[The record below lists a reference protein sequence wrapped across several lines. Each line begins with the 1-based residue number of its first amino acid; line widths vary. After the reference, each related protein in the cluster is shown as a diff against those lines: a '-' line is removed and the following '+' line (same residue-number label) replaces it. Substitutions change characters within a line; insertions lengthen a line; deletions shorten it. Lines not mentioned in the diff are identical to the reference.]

1 MGNEKREDQVW
12 RAIKLLPFKLT
23 VDPSSDPPCPPPHA
37 TGLLIPSPPSSPP
50 THSSPPPPIA
60 RITPGVL
67 SFPSML
73 SSDTNKFSSFLA
85 TLAGFTLSA
94 PPLPRLR
101 LSPARENREEINLS
115 CGIPLHLE
123 ASAE

>member
-23 VDPSSDPPCPPPHA
+23 VDPSSDPPCPPPCHRSPD
-37 TGLLIPSPPSSPP
+37 TFPPFFPSYSLL
-50 THSSPPPPIA
+50 PPPPIA

-73 SSDTNKFSSFLA
+73 SSHTNNFSSFLA